1 MTATTT
7 TPVHFRTQRGHL
19 TVYFGEVKERPPLAS
34 AGARANAKKRKRQ
47 PPPWFHAR
55 ARIHRRRFLKPRPR
69 RPTSVPFSERAKSL
83 RLCEPS
89 PVIGMMYGTF
99 VPYSSTS
106 DTLIDADLDDPFQ
119 WLDQYKSF
127 LPPFPAPPSEAA

>member
-1 MTATTT
+1 MTA
-7 TPVHFRTQRGHL
+7 
-19 TVYFGEVKERPPLAS
+19 YFGLAQLRLPLTP
-34 AGARANAKKRKRQ
+34 AGARINKQKRKRRGGGV
-47 PPPWFHAR
+47 PPWVRVA
-55 ARIHRRRFLKPRPR
+55 RRRAQFTKPRPR
-69 RPTSVPFSERAKSL
+69 RPTSVAFSDRAQSL